1 MDAPTRPQPTEGR
14 VSEALWKIAVPI
26 IFVEVTESILHVVD
40 SIFLGRIGVLE
51 LGAIALADSILEI
64 WIVLLVGLSEAIQV
78 LVARRL
84 GEGRDATVGPAF
96 NHGLLVVT
104 LVSLFLTGAL
114 KAIAPFAAELVT
126 NSDEVSAA
134 VNEFLQIIAF
144 AIPFLGATFA
154 YSALYVGIGRTKI
167 LAIAAVLL
175 TVTSVVLGYALIL
188 GNLGSSRRGLEGAAL
203 AALGAEIVM
212 VGFLAVYT
220 HAFARTHS
228 SADFNLTHRDSTIT
242 RPLLRLGLPVAF
254 QASLESF
261 RWLGFFIVLGYV
273 SEAALAASNIIYIC
287 FILLMIPTAGFAEAT
302 ISLVSKA
309 VGGKE
314 PQTVLRLVRRA
325 VASGYA
331 ITVPLAAIAILWP
344 ETIASIFTSETAAI
358 EESSGTIRLVA
369 LAMLIVVPAETWA
382 ASLIGVGDTSAA
394 STVELSLTVV
404 MLLWAY
410 LAAFVWDGEL
420 VLVWTAI
427 PLAWAIVFVMSR
439 SWMRSGRWRRIEL

>member
-1 MDAPTRPQPTEGR
+1 MDAPTRPQAVEGR
-14 VSEALWKIAVPI
+14 VSRALWKISLPI

-78 LVARRL
+78 LVARRM
-84 GEGRDATVGPAF
+84 GEGRDSSIGPAF

-104 LVSLFLTGAL
+104 LVSLCLMGAL
-114 KAIAPFAAELVT
+114 KAVAPFAAEVVT
-126 NSDEVSAA
+126 NSGKVSAA

-154 YSALYVGIGRTKI
+154 YSALYVGIGRTKV
-167 LAIAAVLL
+167 LAIAALLL
-175 TVTSVVLGYALIL
+175 TVTNVILGYALIL

-220 HAFARTHS
+220 HTIRRPGST
-228 SADFNLTHRDSTIT
+228 ADFSLAHRDSTIT

-254 QASLESF
+254 QASLESL
-261 RWLGFFIVLGYV
+261 RWLGFFIVVGYV

-287 FILLMIPTAGFAEAT
+287 FILLLIPTIAFAEAT

-309 VGGKE
+309 MGAKE
-314 PQTVLRLVRRA
+314 PQTVLGLVRRA
-325 VASGYA
+325 ITSGYA
-331 ITVPLAAIAILWP
+331 ITVPLAAIAVVWP
-344 ETIASIFTSETAAI
+344 ETVASIFTSEPAAI
-358 EESSGTIRLVA
+358 EASSGTIRLVA

-410 LAAFVWDGEL
+410 LAAFVWDGGL
-420 VLVWTAI
+420 LLVWTAI
-427 PLAWAIVFVMSR
+427 PLAWGMAFVMSR
-439 SWMRSGRWRRIEL
+439 SWMRWGRWQRIEL